1 MLITGGLILNH
12 GNGLNPLL
20 SELRPVDLV
29 RLEIGSQF
37 LDCVMPA
44 CFQHITNTPMQDRC

>member
-12 GNGLNPLL
+12 GDGLNPLL